1 MLVFLAS
8 YMLINSESG
17 VQGDYVIIMIPLER
31 PARTVISARESNGTQ
46 RERERENQSTN
57 DKVEVCCTQFFVMFP
72 TASPSHLGPRPQP
85 GRPRQCAPSSGFFF
99 FPFLDYIDDAHDPSS
114 IFFSSSRS
122 LLPSRV

>member
-46 RERERENQSTN
+46 RRER
-57 DKVEVCCTQFFVMFP
+57 
-72 TASPSHLGPRPQP
+72 
-85 GRPRQCAPSSGFFF
+85 
-99 FPFLDYIDDAHDPSS
+99 I
-114 IFFSSSRS
+114 S
-122 LLPSRV
+122 LLTIKSRCAAHNFS